1 MRDELIKDLDA
12 MEEILTKTAGRCDIW
27 QDRFI
32 HAMARAI
39 FHLLTVTIRRIDRE
53 SK

>member
-1 MRDELIKDLDA
+1 MRDELIKDLGN

-32 HAMARAI
+32 YHMAKAI
-39 FHLLTVTIRRIDRE
+39 FHLLTVAIRRIDRE

>member
-1 MRDELIKDLDA
+1 MIKQ
-12 MEEILTKTAGRCDIW
+12 LTKDAENMLEVMDRTADHADIW

-32 HAMARAI
+32 YHMAKAI
-39 FHLLTVTIRRIDRE
+39 YHILIWIHRQ

>member
-1 MRDELIKDLDA
+1 MIEI
-12 MEEILTKTAGRCDIW
+12 MERTAQRTDIW

-32 HAMARAI
+32 YHMAKAI
-39 FHLLTVTIRRIDRE
+39 YHILIWIHRQ